1 MGDSEKDTNN
11 KQENS
16 VDIENH
22 KENADE
28 HPEYASSN
36 NSEISNIK
44 SSDVKDKEEPSD
56 NKKFSEGNASKSS
69 DSSSKQKSMEN
80 SVKKEDNSDKSEA
93 SHEHL
98 NEDNAY
104 HFPVQLEHDFVNFL
118 KTNRDKIIKGSAL
131 VIGGFLILYGL
142 VLVSASVTKVADNV
156 IFGEDATADAFLML
170 LGVLIIVAA
179 FAQSI
184 LDKTSLSKIGSELE
198 VNEETSESDD
208 NSKKVKEND
217 NKVSDDNKDNIV
229 GENKR

>member
-1 MGDSEKDTNN
+1 MGDSKKDTNN

-16 VDIENH
+16 ADIENH
-22 KENADE
+22 NENADE
-28 HPEYASSN
+28 PPEYGSSN
-36 NSEISNIK
+36 NSEISNII
-44 SSDVKDKEEPSD
+44 SSDDIGKEKSSD
-56 NKKFSEGNASKSS
+56 NKKFSEDKASNNS
-69 DSSSKQKSMEN
+69 DSSSKQKSVAN
-80 SVKKEDNSDKSEA
+80 SVKKEDISDKSED
-93 SHEHL
+93 SQEHL
-98 NEDNAY
+98 NEDTTY
-104 HFPVQLEHDFVNFL
+104 HFPVQFEHDFINFL

-156 IFGEDATADAFLML
+156 IFGEDATADAFLIL

-198 VNEETSESDD
+198 VNDENSESND
-208 NSKKVKEND
+208 NSKNVKEND